1 MKFRRN
7 DAGFDQ
13 LRTSPAAQALIKAEA
28 DNLEAAANAIPS
40 TTSPAA
46 TEPYYETYEAGDESR
61 ARYRVVTT
69 GPRAARHEAKTD
81 ALLRGLSSG

>member
-1 MKFRRN
+1 MKFRIN
-7 DAGFDQ
+7 EAGFDQ
-13 LRTSPAAQALIKAEA
+13 LRTSGQAQSEVKERAERIA
-28 DNLEAAANAIPS
+28 AAANAIPS

-69 GPRAARHEAKTD
+69 GPRAARHEAKTK
-81 ALLRGLSSG
+81 ALLRGLSRG